1 MIAGQMYFFERANK
15 SSCYD
20 KSAFNNALITI
31 EAFEGCIGRGC
42 SYQDC
47 LTVKVTTPTTLG
59 VVSSHKG

>member
-1 MIAGQMYFFERANK
+1 MIAGKMYFFERANR

-20 KSAFNNALITI
+20 KSASNVALITT

-42 SYQDC
+42 SYQV
-47 LTVKVTTPTTLG
+47 TVKVTTPTTLW